1 MTITSPNP
9 RAKMQAASLAAAKN
23 YEKEALDRIRRIGI
37 VSADLEVKGKHKN
50 QGAAALGALQGAG
63 MRWGDGPNEGGMDDY
78 PGSQPQGPSSIAM
91 SDLI

>member
-37 VSADLEVKGKHKN
+37 VSADLEVKGKHKS
-50 QGAAALGALQGAG
+50 QASAGIGPLQGTGA
-63 MRWGDGPNEGGMDDY
+63 RWADGPSEGGMDDY
-78 PGSQPQGPSSIAM
+78 LGAQPQGAPSMAI
-91 SDLI
+91 SDLV

>member
-37 VSADLEVKGKHKN
+37 VSADLEVKGKHKG
-50 QGAAALGALQGAG
+50 QGSVGGLHGTGP
-63 MRWGDGPNEGGMDDY
+63 RWGDGPGDGGVDDY
-78 PGSQPQGPSSIAM
+78 SDTHAPGAPIAI
-91 SDLI
+91 SDLIS